1 MTVGS
6 PASSQ
11 ARRPAVPARPAAS
24 VQQAPRTGYSLAAAA
39 AGAED
44 ELRLDLRDI
53 PRTQLSMDVEGFKPS
68 LLSRLFDLFAPL
80 HRR

>member
-11 ARRPAVPARPAAS
+11 ARRPAAPARPAAS
-24 VQQAPRTGYSLAAAA
+24 VQHPSRMGYALAAAA
-39 AGAED
+39 AED

-53 PRTQLSMDVEGFKPS
+53 PRTQLSMEVEGFKPS

-80 HRR
+80 NRR